1 MSDEPEPELSTEL
14 HATLDYNDADR
25 FSQVPDRDQHLL
37 SKDDPRRFDSNDANG
52 DPYQGGQAGRE
63 SQQSPELIVSDLVP
77 LPLVTGSLASSS
89 SDAQP
94 QPRPLPAWSTNVDRY
109 VASTYEPKELERDLK
124 VREYQ
129 ENALDAAVS
138 LSSLSSTVDENPGWQ
153 RNVRPRIEAPAAP
166 VELKKAKTLRE
177 IAHDVHTYWKSQ
189 DEEERFMIYLQY
201 LIWHKKDVPIA
212 FYITKP
218 QNCNFDVHSLSPS
231 KFMVPIKSTDTFP
244 ETTVTID
251 LDEKSAPKIVTWTET
266 KAGDIKPFTYG
277 MTVRYICNAP
287 YKSPS
292 WMATVG
298 VFPVDILTQKARED
312 MDATTGTLSLTQSV
326 SDPRRFSKARCIN
339 CDCADY
345 HFGLPSAVLE
355 MDLTG
360 EFMSPIIIEPLQ
372 KYLPTLSN
380 DGVYPLIELVLE
392 YFGSSVIAGAF
403 VPDTP
408 VVVPFHGCLITVP

>member
-1 MSDEPEPELSTEL
+1 
-14 HATLDYNDADR
+14 
-25 FSQVPDRDQHLL
+25 
-37 SKDDPRRFDSNDANG
+37 
-52 DPYQGGQAGRE
+52 
-63 SQQSPELIVSDLVP
+63 
-77 LPLVTGSLASSS
+77 
-89 SDAQP
+89 
-94 QPRPLPAWSTNVDRY
+94 VDRY
-109 VASTYEPKELERDLK
+109 VASTYEPKELERYLK